1 MTKIRRLI
9 QSTLVVLVL
18 ISSLLLG
25 MSMESM
31 RMIAIGSAGAALGY
45 LVTDWFKFFSIK
57 GVLANIASIVIL
69 FLAMKNFFY
78 EDGMGKLISVA
89 NLLVYL
95 QTVLMFQEKTPRLIW
110 QILVLSFC
118 LLYTSPSPRDR
129 QKSRMPSSA

>member
-57 GVLANIASIVIL
+57 GVLANILS
-69 FLAMKNFFY
+69 
-78 EDGMGKLISVA
+78 LIH
-89 NLLVYL
+89 
-95 QTVLMFQEKTPRLIW
+95 I
-110 QILVLSFC
+110 
-118 LLYTSPSPRDR
+118 
-129 QKSRMPSSA
+129 